1 MSRVGDGQFK
11 EVVGYLKN
19 RTQKTEVLISK
30 EMPGNDTQ
38 KPFEQAKK
46 MDREVIEGITRF

>member
-11 EVVGYLKN
+11 EVVGYLNN

-30 EMPGNDTQ
+30 VMPGND
-38 KPFEQAKK
+38 KHKAFEQAKK
-46 MDREVIEGITRF
+46 WTEK